1 MLHVTCYMLHVTWI
15 ENHHAG
21 KVKFKCCSLFENVCL
36 WPLFPSSWP
45 SSDSELVLPAA
56 CLPHL
61 FLVALEQ
68 LVPSVTPS
76 AFTSGAVSRQFF
88 LSAISFCVH
97 YCGGG
102 SLAQPSVSTWEWK
115 MPLRL
120 WAVSVLHAGNSKA
133 SGLPLFI

>member
-1 MLHVTCYMLHVTWI
+1 ML
-15 ENHHAG
+15 
-21 KVKFKCCSLFENVCL
+21 SLFENECL

-68 LVPSVTPS
+68 LVPSVIPS

-88 LSAISFCVH
+88 LSNLFLCALLWGRLPCTTVSQYVGVEDAIEALGRLCSPC
-97 YCGGG
+97 
-102 SLAQPSVSTWEWK
+102 WE
-115 MPLRL
+115 
-120 WAVSVLHAGNSKA
+120 
-133 SGLPLFI
+133 